1 MLLRKLALLYEFCQ
15 QSIRHC
21 FQFLQQDP
29 IEQSGQIQSQYQKA
43 NKDEQQLKQQQ
54 LKSGYGDLEDQD
66 IDHHL
71 IEQENPFEKLKPT
84 LNFQNTIPQQQD
96 SNNQRIEKEQIKYDE
111 EMVEIH
117 QNNNWNNHDI
127 DQENEHIEL

>member
-15 QSIRHC
+15 QSARQC

-29 IEQSGQIQSQYQKA
+29 IEQSGQISTQYQKA
-43 NKDEQQLKQQQ
+43 NKDDQQLKKQSLQQD
-54 LKSGYGDLEDQD
+54 YGDLEEQD
-66 IDHHL
+66 GDHHL

-84 LNFQNTIPQQQD
+84 LNFQNTIPQQ
-96 SNNQRIEKEQIKYDE
+96 NNQNSRIEKEQIKYDE
-111 EMVEIH
+111 EMIDMH
-117 QNNNWNNHDI
+117 QNSNWNNHEL